1 MKVGD
6 SKTVLYGRASVSGK
20 IVHIEGKSAIMKV
33 EKSTDHNVV
42 APGQTVIVSVPVK

>member
-1 MKVGD
+1 MKIGD
-6 SKTVLYGRASVSGK
+6 RHTMLYGRASISGK
-20 IVHIEGKSAIMKV
+20 IVHIEGKSAILKV

>member
-1 MKVGD
+1 MKIGD
-6 SKTVLYGRASVSGK
+6 SKTVLFGQTRVSGK

-42 APGQTVIVSVPVK
+42 APGQTIIVSVPVK

>member
-6 SKTVLYGRASVSGK
+6 SKTVLYGNVSVSGK
-20 IVHIEGKSAIMKV
+20 IVHIEGKSAILKV